1 MCATECC
8 GESLVSFAHE
18 NLNVYRK
25 GLDAFASM
33 QPLLSSWSKTH
44 ALVDHLSRA
53 LDSMLFNLV
62 EATRLRQVPKKL
74 LTLDYALGSTF
85 ECAACLDI
93 AVLKGLLDVVA
104 SVEEKQRLLEICKM
118 LIGLRNSWMTPR
130 VAEDG
135 DTYTT
140 DQSRSQESTVFH
152 HETLDMYRVALCF
165 YRWLVSTG
173 PGKRLDSGFDRSVDV
188 LATRI
193 VLNIAEGNGRYAELS
208 RHSFLDTANK
218 AVAKLAV
225 SLDMGARRR
234 AWSQDETAGAK
245 LLLER
250 IGQMTARKDYG

>member
-1 MCATECC
+1 MLVVCATECC

-140 DQSRSQESTVFH
+140 DQSRYVSTAGLYRRDRANVWTADSTVPLMSWPH
-152 HETLDMYRVALCF
+152 ALYLTLRKATAVTQSF
-165 YRWLVSTG
+165 
-173 PGKRLDSGFDRSVDV
+173 PGIASLILQTRLS
-188 LATRI
+188 
-193 VLNIAEGNGRYAELS
+193 LS
-208 RHSFLDTANK
+208 
-218 AVAKLAV
+218 
-225 SLDMGARRR
+225 
-234 AWSQDETAGAK
+234 
-245 LLLER
+245 
-250 IGQMTARKDYG
+250 